1 MPLEELPSQLGRLLG
16 VYGKKFYFH
25 NVCQEVAFNYHTQPH
40 IDGAELGK
48 LGNYLQGILKIKKS
62 GLPTIKSDALR
73 FKMEQE
79 QLTQHVLGRKR
90 VWILTTMAMR
100 LPTLLESDIHKRNW
114 VVIFDEASAMK
125 DYEVM
130 MPIITYNP
138 EQFFA
143 TLVSDAGRRAWSNIS
158 LKRQLDRGCVQVT
171 LSRNHRTHD
180 QAGAHTS
187 DLFYQ
192 G

>member
-1 MPLEELPSQLGRLLG
+1 
-16 VYGKKFYFH
+16 
-25 NVCQEVAFNYHTQPH
+25 VCQEVAFNRHTQPH

-48 LGNYLQGILKIKKS
+48 LGNYLHGILKIKAS

-73 FKMEQE
+73 FKKERE
-79 QLTQHVLGRKR
+79 QLTQHVLSRKR

-100 LPTLLESDIHKRNW
+100 LPTLLESNTHKRNW
-114 VVIFDEASAMK
+114 VVIFDEAGAMK

-130 MPIITYNP
+130 MPIMTYNP
-138 EQFFA
+138 ERVVLVGDPEQLSA
-143 TLVSDAGRRAWSNIS
+143 TLLSDAGRRAWSNSI
-158 LKRQLDRGCVQVT
+158 LKRQLDAGCVQVT

-180 QAGAHTS
+180 QAGLHTS

-192 G
+192 GRMDLAVRTVNPR

>member
-1 MPLEELPSQLGRLLG
+1 
-16 VYGKKFYFH
+16 
-25 NVCQEVAFNYHTQPH
+25 
-40 IDGAELGK
+40 
-48 LGNYLQGILKIKKS
+48 
-62 GLPTIKSDALR
+62 
-73 FKMEQE
+73 MEQE

-138 EQFFA
+138 ERVVLVGDPEQFSA